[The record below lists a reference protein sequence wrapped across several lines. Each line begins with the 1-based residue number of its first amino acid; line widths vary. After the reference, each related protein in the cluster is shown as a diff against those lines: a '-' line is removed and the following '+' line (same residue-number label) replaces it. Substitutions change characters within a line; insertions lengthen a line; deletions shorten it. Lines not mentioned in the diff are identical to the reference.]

1 MDTLLLIIGVPLGL
15 YILWF
20 VIEFIC
26 YLASGEYAVD
36 KRLWQVT
43 RKF

>member
-1 MDTLLLIIGVPLGL
+1 MEVALLIIGVPLGL

-20 VIEFIC
+20 VIESIRYF
-26 YLASGEYAVD
+26 ASGEYEVD

>member
-1 MDTLLLIIGVPLGL
+1 MDILLLIIGVPLGL

-20 VIEFIC
+20 VLESIRYIK
-26 YLASGEYAVD
+26 SGEYTVD

>member
-1 MDTLLLIIGVPLGL
+1 MDFALLIIGVPLGV
-15 YILWF
+15 YSLWF
-20 VIEFIC
+20 VIESIRYFV
-26 YLASGEYAVD
+26 SGEYEVD